1 MHGYRRAPAIIAIV
15 MSVIIAVCFV
25 VLALVLLLHDTVP
38 FLQQLDTTQAVAS
51 PWSRVVGGVMLA
63 VAVVLVVALIA
74 RVRRQ
79 DCISF
84 DNPDGEV
91 IIAIAAIEDF
101 IKRLG
106 KSFAEVRD
114 ISPTV
119 VAVDGGVAIEARV
132 ALWDDQNIHA
142 ACERIQKAIRGQ
154 VQQFFGLANVH
165 TVKVF
170 IAKTVSRGDQA
181 GRGASAPGAPRG
193 DEYPD
198 EHAEQPEGE
207 HQEV

>member
-1 MHGYRRAPAIIAIV
+1 MHGHRRAPAIIAIV
-15 MSVIIAVCFV
+15 TSVFVVTCFV
-25 VLALVLLLHDTVP
+25 ILALYMVLHDLVP
-38 FLQQLDTTQAVAS
+38 FVPTVNLQPALDSV
-51 PWSRVVGGVMLA
+51 WSRIVGSVMFA

-91 IIAIAAIEDF
+91 IIAITAIEEF

-106 KSFAEVRD
+106 KSFTEVRD

-181 GRGASAPGAPRG
+181 ARGAAAHGTPL
-193 DEYPD
+193 DEYAE
-198 EHAEQPEGE
+198 EHVEQPED
-207 HQEV
+207 QRQDT